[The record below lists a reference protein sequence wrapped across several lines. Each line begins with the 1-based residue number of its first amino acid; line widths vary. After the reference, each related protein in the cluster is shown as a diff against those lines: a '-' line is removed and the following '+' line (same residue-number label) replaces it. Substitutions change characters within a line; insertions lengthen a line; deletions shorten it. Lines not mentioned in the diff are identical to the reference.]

1 MALTQASR
9 QIAIETPLGED
20 TLVLRAFR
28 GQEAISKPF
37 SFELDLV
44 SEEPSIKYEDIVGQ
58 AVTVRATLADG
69 SARYWNGHVS
79 RFVQAGRDSNLAVYQ
94 AIIVPWLWFLD
105 QTSDCRIF
113 QNKTAPDII
122 KQIFQEY
129 GYRDFSLS
137 LYGDFVKRDYCVQY
151 RESDFNFVSRLM
163 EEEGIFYF
171 FEHEDGKHTLV
182 LGNDPAAHKPCPN
195 QPSARYE
202 GAAGGW
208 QDDDV
213 ILQWL
218 QEQELRPGI
227 FTTTDYNFE
236 TPSTN
241 LQSSVNGKG
250 KWEIYDFPGEYT
262 KRADGDKLA
271 KVRLQEQQLPQSIA
285 RGTSDCRAFGVGYKF
300 KLADHYRGDLNQE
313 YVLTSLRHSAH
324 HNLGLASGPADTSPV
339 YENSF
344 ECVPA
349 STPIRPLRRT
359 PVPVVQGCQTA
370 VVVGPSGE
378 EIFTDKYGRV
388 KVQFHWDRE
397 GKENENSSCWVR
409 VSYPWSG
416 KAWGGIQIPRIGQEV
431 IVDFIEGDPDR
442 PIITGRVYNAG
453 QMPPW
458 DLPGKKS
465 ISGYKSNSTKG
476 GGGYNELS
484 FDDTKGTELIQV
496 HGQYD
501 MDTKIEHDE
510 RRHVVNNRTKNV
522 DVDESST
529 IGNNR
534 TEKVGNN
541 EQITIGVNRTESVG
555 SNEHI
560 SIGSNRSET
569 VGANES
575 ITVALTRT
583 RNVGINEMV
592 NVGAAQEITIG
603 GLQALTVGLTRA
615 KTIGVSEMVNIGTT
629 QSINVGTAQT
639 VKVGAAQSITV
650 GANRTMHVA
659 NDLNETIGANQ
670 TVKVAT
676 NLTENVGSDQKT
688 DIGGKLAETVGSDH
702 SNSVGG
708 KRETKISSDD
718 TLDVGSNLTIKAGS
732 QITLETGS
740 SKIVM
745 KSGGQ
750 IEISGMSI
758 TVKGST
764 SIKEEAVSINIEA
777 SGINTIKGSL
787 VKIN

>member
-1 MALTQASR
+1 MPITQATR
-9 QIAIETPLGED
+9 QIAIDTPLGED
-20 TLVLRAFR
+20 VLILRSFQ
-28 GQEAISKPF
+28 GHEAISKLF
-37 SFELDLV
+37 AFELDLV
-44 SEEPSIKYEDIVGQ
+44 SEEPSIKYDDIVGQ
-58 AVTVRATLADG
+58 AVTIRVTLADG
-69 SARYWNGHVS
+69 SSSRYWNGYVS
-79 RFVQAGRDSNLAVYQ
+79 RFVQAGRDSNVAVYH
-94 AIIVPWLWFLD
+94 ATVVPWLWFLD
-105 QTSDCRIF
+105 QTTDCRIF

-129 GYRDFSLS
+129 GYSDFTLK

-171 FEHEDGKHTLV
+171 FEHEHGKHTLI
-182 LGNDPAAHKPCPN
+182 LGNDPAAHQACPN
-195 QPSARYE
+195 QSSARYE
-202 GAAGGW
+202 GTGGGW

-213 ILQWL
+213 VLQWL
-218 QEQELRPGI
+218 QEQEVRPGS
-227 FTTTDYNFE
+227 FTSTDYNFE
-236 TPSTN
+236 TPTAN
-241 LQSSVNGKG
+241 MLSSVNGKG

-262 KRADGDKLA
+262 KRADGDKLV
-271 KVRLQEQQLPQSIA
+271 KIRLQEQQTPKCVA

-300 KLADHYRGDLNQE
+300 KLTDHYRDDLNQE
-313 YVLTSLRHSAH
+313 YILTALRHSAH
-324 HNLGLASGPADTSPV
+324 HNLGLSSGSGDTNPA

-344 ECVPA
+344 ECVP
-349 STPIRPLRRT
+349 SSIPIRPARRT

-370 VVVGPSGE
+370 VVVGPDGE

-397 GKENENSSCWVR
+397 GKKNENSSCWVR
-409 VSYPWSG
+409 VSYPWAG
-416 KAWGGIQIPRIGQEV
+416 KAWGGVQIPRIGQEV

-522 DVDESST
+522 DVDETST

-534 TEKVGNN
+534 TEKVGKN
-541 EQITIGVNRTESVG
+541 EQITIGVDRTESVG
-555 SNEHI
+555 ANEKI
-560 SIGSNRSET
+560 SIGSNRTET

-592 NVGAAQEITIG
+592 NVGGAQEITVG
-603 GLQALTVGLTRA
+603 GLQAVTVGLTRA
-615 KTIGVSEMVNIGTT
+615 KTIGVSETVNIGTT
-629 QSINVGTAQT
+629 QSINVGAAQT
-639 VKVGAAQSITV
+639 VNVGASQSTTIAAGQTTKVGA
-650 GANRTMHVA
+650 
-659 NDLNETIGANQ
+659 DLSETIGKNHS
-670 TVKVAT
+670 
-676 NLTENVGSDQKT
+676 ENVADDRSAS
-688 DIGGKLAETVGSDH
+688 IGKNDALKVGKVLAIEAGD
-702 SNSVGG
+702 
-708 KRETKISSDD
+708 EIA
-718 TLDVGSNLTIKAGS
+718 IK
-732 QITLETGS
+732 TGS
-740 SKIVM
+740 ASIVM
-745 KSGGQ
+745 KKDGT
-750 IEISGMSI
+750 I
-758 TVKGST
+758 TIQGKD
-764 SIKEEAVSINIEA
+764 I
-777 SGINTIKGSL
+777 TIKGSG
-787 VKIN
+787 KIVEEASGDMVLKGSKILQN